1 MCLTAPV
8 LRGEDVFWVCDR
20 LLTSLQIHLGLLISA
35 LNALVSPTFR
45 QDLQRL
51 KSYSQPQF
59 WHSTQPTD
67 MPLGT
72 PKSSNIT
79 QVLLSSEMSLGN
91 AKQHCKDDP
100 EKVIYSFLSAQ
111 LLSQC
116 NSWLFRCPLQTSY
129 NSIIWTSAGSLHYQL
144 PVNIFPQCSH
154 RAFWKQASC
163 NSEWHCS
170 LSLSES
176 SCIEIFFPEQ
186 LESIS
191 LNPSD
196 LKVQWLISWLASKQC
211 HH

>member
-91 AKQHCKDDP
+91 AKHHCKDDP
-100 EKVIYSFLSAQ
+100 EKVIHSFLSTHRINFQ

-144 PVNIFPQCSH
+144 PVNIFPPLQP
-154 RAFWKQASC
+154 Q
-163 NSEWHCS
+163 
-170 LSLSES
+170 
-176 SCIEIFFPEQ
+176 
-186 LESIS
+186 SI
-191 LNPSD
+191 
-196 LKVQWLISWLASKQC
+196 LKAALLQ
-211 HH
+211 